1 MTPELAGAPPL
12 EALLGEVPAL
22 LRSQLPDQWPE
33 LAEVLAQAFPA
44 PLPRLIAIPIA
55 CAMACRAHARAAVPA
70 AAAWAALNLSLRI
83 LDDLQDQD
91 RPDGLWSTVGADRA
105 FLYSAALRELASS
118 LVAAAAESPA
128 QARLEALADV
138 SRTLLRVGHGQE
150 RDLRG
155 TDADV
160 KGLWAVI
167 QDKSGELFALA
178 CRLGCKLAGANAAAT
193 EALSR
198 YGFHLG
204 IALQLLDD
212 LASVLPSEQ
221 YRDLRH
227 GRTRFPLHMAL
238 TLAGQGSE
246 LADLTS
252 TPPPWPVERI
262 SELIRSHGAGE
273 LTLWTAGQERD
284 RALLALRGLSGPGA
298 AFLAQLCRAPFPAD
312 PTSG

>member
-12 EALLGEVPAL
+12 EALLDQIPAL
-22 LRSQLPDQWPE
+22 LTRALPEAWPE
-33 LAEVLAQAFPA
+33 LAEVVAQAFPT
-44 PLPRLIAIPIA
+44 PLPRLIAIPVA
-55 CAMACRAHARAAVPA
+55 CAMACHAHAPAAVPA

-105 FLYSAALRELASS
+105 FLYAAALREVASS
-118 LVAAAAESPA
+118 LLATAAEAPA
-128 QARLEALADV
+128 QARLQALADV
-138 SRTLLRVGHGQE
+138 SRTLLRVGRGQE

-155 TDADV
+155 TEDDV

-178 CRLGCKLAGANAAAT
+178 CRLGCELAGADAAAT
-193 EALSR
+193 AALSR

-212 LASVLPSEQ
+212 LASVLPAEQ

-238 TLAGQGSE
+238 TLAGPGSE
-246 LADLTS
+246 LAALTS
-252 TPPPWPVERI
+252 APPPWPVERI

-273 LTLWTAGQERD
+273 LTLWTARQERD
-284 RALLALRGLSGPGA
+284 RALEALHGLGDPGA

-312 PTSG
+312 PA